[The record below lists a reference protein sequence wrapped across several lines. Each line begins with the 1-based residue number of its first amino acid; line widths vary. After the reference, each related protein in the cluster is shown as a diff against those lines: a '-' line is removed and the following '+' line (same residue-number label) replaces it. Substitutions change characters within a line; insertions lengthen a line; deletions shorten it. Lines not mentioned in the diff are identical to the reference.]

1 MKMRKAVLIIALAI
15 LLGGVGT
22 SRALA
27 HMRTTYDGF
36 CVQLN
41 GFPGLLQKVHFFA
54 LGNCR
59 IKRGTVS
66 DCQDS
71 GACTISGPSGN
82 VGGKCNTVPS
92 VGCQCVPN

>member
-1 MKMRKAVLIIALAI
+1 MNVRRTALIITLTVV
-15 LLGGVGT
+15 LGGGGA

-27 HMRTTYDGF
+27 HMRTTYDGV

-41 GFPGLLQKVHFFA
+41 GFPGLLQRMHFFV

-66 DCQDS
+66 DCQDN
-71 GACTISGPSGN
+71 GACTISSPSGN
-82 VGGKCNTVPS
+82 ISGKCQQVQN